1 MKRTISILAVAVAYL
16 LLLGCTSNKTDVS
29 STMNIDPKG
38 IEEITASS
46 QMSNPKQDIVLKKDQ
61 VEELVKKLNSY
72 SLKEIQDD
80 DKKGWQYAF
89 TIERKGDDKTQISF
103 IDHTVQVDDKTYEVK
118 DYKPEDFSYL
128 FE

>member
-16 LLLGCTSNKTDVS
+16 LLLGCTSKKTDVRIN
-29 STMNIDPKG
+29 MNIDPKG
-38 IEEITASS
+38 IKEITASS
-46 QMSNPKQDIVLKKDQ
+46 QMTNPKQDIVLEKDQ

-72 SLKEIQDD
+72 SLKEIQDE

-89 TIERKGDDKTQISF
+89 TIERKEDDKTQISF
-103 IDHTVQVDDKTYEVK
+103 IDHTVQVNDKKYEVK